1 MDIFVIIQ
9 QMLVLL
15 AMMLVGFIIFRIK
28 WLDDNACAK
37 MSKIVVNVLNPCL
50 MVNGVLG
57 KEAGLEGSMLF
68 QTVVLVIVYYGGL
81 VLLSGPVASL
91 LRTKKGHHNLYK
103 LMMVFSNVGFMGIP
117 VISSIF
123 GKESMLLIAFY
134 NLGYNLLFYTYG
146 VYLAAESSEAE
157 SNTKAVKGGQWKKLL
172 NPGVAACVLA
182 IAIFASGAAMPES
195 VCTFFDYVGNAAV
208 PLSMILIGASV
219 AQGGKREFFL
229 DKRAYAFA
237 AIKML
242 VIPIAAA
249 LLFRLLPWPAMVEG
263 VFILMLA
270 MPVGSTAVMLASD
283 SGADAIECTKGCI
296 ITTLLSVIT
305 IPIVSVFLTF

>member
-15 AMMLVGFIIFRIK
+15 AMMLVGFIVFRIR
-28 WLDDNACAK
+28 WLDDNACSK

-50 MVNGVLG
+50 MINGVLG
-57 KEAGLEGSMLF
+57 GGARLEGSMLV
-68 QTVVLVIVYYGGL
+68 QTLILVVVYYGTL

-91 LRTKKGHHNLYK
+91 LRTKREHHDLYK

-146 VYLAAESSEAE
+146 VYLAAKSGEVKSDQE
-157 SNTKAVKGGQWKKLL
+157 TVKGGLWRKLL
-172 NPGVAACVLA
+172 NPGVVACVVT
-182 IAIFASGAAMPES
+182 IIIFATGIVMPES

-219 AQGGKREFFL
+219 AQGGKKEFFL
-229 DKRAYAFA
+229 DRRVYAFA
-237 AIKML
+237 AVKML

-249 LLFRLLPWPAMVEG
+249 LLFRLLPWPSMVEG
-263 VFILMLA
+263 VFVLMIA
-270 MPVGSTAVMLASD
+270 MPVGTTAVMLAAD

-305 IPIVSVFLTF
+305 IPIVSAFLTF